1 MGLEPENTLRS
12 FRRAVAEG
20 ADAVE
25 LDLWVSRD
33 GHLVIL
39 HDGDVSRTTDGK
51 GNVADLTL
59 AELKALDAGRGE
71 TIPTFDEVLDVV
83 DIPIQAEIKA
93 FAAGRVAVDT
103 IRDRELLDRVTVTS
117 FSVDVIADTRD
128 YFSGVRTG
136 LISSRAPQDLLDKA
150 GELGVEV
157 LCLGLAHLDAE
168 FVGECDRRG
177 LEVIGWPA
185 NDADRL
191 LHALRIG
198 VAGVTS
204 DFPDL
209 LRTSRT
215 EVPEVGELLAA
226 RAGTVAGSGQAQATS
241 GHVSP

>member
-1 MGLEPENTLRS
+1 M
-12 FRRAVAEG
+12 
-20 ADAVE
+20 
-25 LDLWVSRD
+25 
-33 GHLVIL
+33 
-39 HDGDVSRTTDGK
+39 
-51 GNVADLTL
+51 
-59 AELKALDAGRGE
+59 
-71 TIPTFDEVLDVV
+71 
-83 DIPIQAEIKA
+83 
-93 FAAGRVAVDT
+93 
-103 IRDRELLDRVTVTS
+103 
-117 FSVDVIADTRD
+117 
-128 YFSGVRTG
+128 
-136 LISSRAPQDLLDKA
+136 
-150 GELGVEV
+150 